1 VSSRRGAA
9 SPQATRISSLST
21 VSRRPRVLA
30 AIKERGLPH
39 SPWMWSQISNMPSLD
54 LRVMYWMPADAQAT
68 PQTSVPVDV
77 LEAAPTPYDGR
88 GRWRF
93 RAANLSGRNFYA
105 ARGNEEIEIRQ
116 LISSLNPSA
125 ILCYYGSVALRI
137 VDIAYEL
144 GIPTIA
150 YFHGDFRWDLE
161 RNRWY
166 RWSLSRRLERF
177 AEIVVVND
185 EEKAWVLKAGAPPEK
200 IHVIPCGASTAFF
213 SPGGARHDGL
223 VRFVMASRLAA
234 GKGCAE
240 SIEAFARVAR
250 KSCDVSLEIYG
261 DGPARTEL
269 EMLVATLHL
278 SDRVTFHG
286 HVNSA
291 QLAEALPRCDIF
303 IQHSLERE
311 GSPVS
316 IVEAMSCGLPVVAT
330 AVGGNVDLVADGSTG
345 FIVAEKDVQTMA
357 QSMARLAES
366 ERLRYEFG
374 ARARD
379 RAVAFFDA
387 TVLTRRLEELVH
399 KVSTLE

>member
-1 VSSRRGAA
+1 
-9 SPQATRISSLST
+9 
-21 VSRRPRVLA
+21 
-30 AIKERGLPH
+30 
-39 SPWMWSQISNMPSLD
+39 
-54 LRVMYWMPADAQAT
+54 
-68 PQTSVPVDV
+68 
-77 LEAAPTPYDGR
+77 
-88 GRWRF
+88 
-93 RAANLSGRNFYA
+93 
-105 ARGNEEIEIRQ
+105 
-116 LISSLNPSA
+116 
-125 ILCYYGSVALRI
+125 
-137 VDIAYEL
+137 
-144 GIPTIA
+144 
-150 YFHGDFRWDLE
+150 
-161 RNRWY
+161 
-166 RWSLSRRLERF
+166 
-177 AEIVVVND
+177 
-185 EEKAWVLKAGAPPEK
+185 
-200 IHVIPCGASTAFF
+200 
-213 SPGGARHDGL
+213 
-223 VRFVMASRLAA
+223 
-234 GKGCAE
+234 
-240 SIEAFARVAR
+240 
-250 KSCDVSLEIYG
+250 
-261 DGPARTEL
+261 
-269 EMLVATLHL
+269 MLVATLHL